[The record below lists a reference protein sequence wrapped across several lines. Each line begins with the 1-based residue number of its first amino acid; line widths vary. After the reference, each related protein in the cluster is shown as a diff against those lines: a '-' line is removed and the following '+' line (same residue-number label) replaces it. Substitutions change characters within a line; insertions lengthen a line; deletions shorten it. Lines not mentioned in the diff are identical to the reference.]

1 MIRRLANKQI
11 NIRENMK
18 INKLSLIPML
28 ALGGLMAF
36 GSMASAQD
44 NKEGGGAP
52 PPGGPPPGGGRRGGM
67 PTVEQQMERLTT
79 ELKLTD
85 EQKPKVKAVL
95 EETSKKRQEMR
106 ADTSLSQEDRQT
118 KNRAIIEEQGKKM
131 KGILTPE
138 QYEKYQTLRPPMRP
152 NRGGGAGGPPAGG
165 PPAGAP
171 PAGEKKSGN

>member
-1 MIRRLANKQI
+1 MMGRRIMIRRLANKQI
-11 NIRENMK
+11 NIRETMK
-18 INKLSLIPML
+18 SNNLSLIPML

-52 PPGGPPPGGGRRGGM
+52 PPGGPPPGGGRRG
-67 PTVEQQMERLTT
+67 PPSVEQQMDRLTT

-95 EETSKKRQEMR
+95 EDTSKKRQEMR

-118 KNRAIIEEQGKKM
+118 KNRAIMEEQGKKM
-131 KGILTPE
+131 KAILTPE
-138 QYEKYQTLRPPMRP
+138 QYEKYQTFRPPMRP
-152 NRGGGAGGPPAGG
+152 NRSSGAGGPPA
-165 PPAGAP
+165 AAP
-171 PAGEKKSGN
+171 PPC